1 MALIKCRECGHVM
14 SDKAEKCPMCGCP
27 TFPGNAGYPGGM
39 NPSGPYPPP
48 PPYGGKPNK
57 SQTWLYAIIGLLLAI
72 IVAGG
77 GYWWLTQ
84 NSRQRTGQAENSSV
98 ATTTDN
104 IKPDAAAEQPVK
116 SDADDKLA
124 EGLNDSGAANE
135 EAASVEQ
142 KVNSKPVSNGDMMVF
157 SGSIGPYPITMHLA
171 DPSNMSE
178 GEFVGEYYYNERP
191 NSVFS
196 LMLTDLET
204 INIHGSMRLVLKEYS
219 PQGKHTGTF
228 NGQYEAR
235 GQFYSGNFTNSK
247 GQHFYFELN

>member
-1 MALIKCRECGHVM
+1 M

-27 TFPGNAGYPGGM
+27 TIPGNAGFQGGM
-39 NPSGPYPPP
+39 NPSGPYPP

-84 NSRQRTGQAENSSV
+84 NSKQKTSSAEGSSV
-98 ATTTDN
+98 AAADHV
-104 IKPDAAAEQPVK
+104 KPDAAEQPERMGTDEMQ
-116 SDADDKLA
+116 SGD
-124 EGLNDSGAANE
+124 LNGSESVIE
-135 EAASVEQ
+135 EVAPVEHQ
-142 KVNSKPVSNGDMMVF
+142 VDPKPVSSGDMMVF

-171 DPSNMSE
+171 DPGNMSE
-178 GEFVGEYYYNERP
+178 GEFVGEYFYNERP

-204 INIHGSMRLVLKEYS
+204 INIHGSMRMVLKEYS

-247 GQHFYFELN
+247 GQHFYFEHN

>member
-27 TFPGNAGYPGGM
+27 TFPGNAGFPGGM
-39 NPSGPYPPP
+39 NPSGPYPP

-84 NSRQRTGQAENSSV
+84 NGKQKTGSAEGTSV
-98 ATTTDN
+98 AATDHV
-104 IKPDAAAEQPVK
+104 KSDAAEQPERMGTDEMQ
-116 SDADDKLA
+116 SDD
-124 EGLNDSGAANE
+124 LNGSESVIE
-135 EAASVEQ
+135 EVAPVEHQ
-142 KVNSKPVSNGDMMVF
+142 VDPKPVSSGDMMVF

-171 DPSNMSE
+171 DPGNMSE
-178 GEFVGEYYYNERP
+178 GEFVGEYFYNERP

-204 INIHGSMRLVLKEYS
+204 INIHGSMRMVLKEYS

-228 NGQYEAR
+228 NGQYEGR

>member
-84 NSRQRTGQAENSSV
+84 NSRQKTGQAENSSV
-98 ATTTDN
+98 ATNTDN
-104 IKPDAAAEQPVK
+104 IKPDAAEQPAK

-135 EAASVEQ
+135 EAAPVEQ

-204 INIHGSMRLVLKEYS
+204 INIHGSMRMVLKEYS

-247 GQHFYFELN
+247 GQHSYFELN

>member
-27 TFPGNAGYPGGM
+27 TFPGNAGFPGGM
-39 NPSGPYPPP
+39 NPSGPYPP

-57 SQTWLYAIIGLLLAI
+57 SQTWLYVIIGLLLAI
-72 IVAGG
+72 IVAGA
-77 GYWWLTQ
+77 GYWWVTQ
-84 NSRQRTGQAENSSV
+84 NSKQKSGQAEGSPV
-98 ATTTDN
+98 AAAADHV
-104 IKPDAAAEQPVK
+104 KPDAAEQPERIGTDEMQ
-116 SDADDKLA
+116 SED
-124 EGLNDSGAANE
+124 LNGSESVIE
-135 EAASVEQ
+135 EVAPVEHQ
-142 KVNSKPVSNGDMMVF
+142 VDPKPVSSGDMMVF

-171 DPSNMSE
+171 DPGNMSE
-178 GEFVGEYYYNERP
+178 GEFVGEYFYNERP

-204 INIHGSMRLVLKEYS
+204 INIHGSMRMVLKEYS

-228 NGQYEAR
+228 NGQYEGR

-247 GQHFYFELN
+247 GLHFYFELN

>member
-1 MALIKCRECGHVM
+1 M

-27 TFPGNAGYPGGM
+27 TIPGNAGFPGGM

-48 PPYGGKPNK
+48 PYGGKQNK

-84 NSRQRTGQAENSSV
+84 NSKQKTSSAEGSSV
-98 ATTTDN
+98 AAATDHV
-104 IKPDAAAEQPVK
+104 KPDAAEQPERRGTNEMQ
-116 SDADDKLA
+116 SED
-124 EGLNDSGAANE
+124 LNGSEPVIE
-135 EAASVEQ
+135 EVAPVEHRVDHQ
-142 KVNSKPVSNGDMMVF
+142 PVSNGDMTVF
-157 SGSIGPYPITMHLA
+157 KGSIGPYPITMHLA
-171 DPSNMSE
+171 DPGNMSE

-204 INIHGSMRLVLKEYS
+204 INVHGSMRMVLKEYS

>member
-27 TFPGNAGYPGGM
+27 TILGNAGFPGGM

-48 PPYGGKPNK
+48 PYGGKQNK

-84 NSRQRTGQAENSSV
+84 NSKQKTGSTEGTSV
-98 ATTTDN
+98 ATAADHV
-104 IKPDAAAEQPVK
+104 KPDAAEQPDRRGTNEMQ
-116 SDADDKLA
+116 SED
-124 EGLNDSGAANE
+124 LNGSGSVIE
-135 EAASVEQ
+135 EVAPVEPQ
-142 KVNSKPVSNGDMMVF
+142 VDSKPVSNGDMTVF
-157 SGSIGPYPITMHLA
+157 KGSIGPYPITMHLA
-171 DPSNMSE
+171 DPGNMSE

-204 INIHGSMRLVLKEYS
+204 INIHGSMRMVLKEYS

>member
-1 MALIKCRECGHVM
+1 M

-104 IKPDAAAEQPVK
+104 IKLDAAEQPAK

-124 EGLNDSGAANE
+124 EGQNDSGAANE
-135 EAASVEQ
+135 EAAPVEQ

-178 GEFVGEYYYNERP
+178 GEFVGEYFYDERP

-204 INIHGSMRLVLKEYS
+204 INIHGSMRMVLKEYS

>member
-27 TFPGNAGYPGGM
+27 TFPGNAGFPGGM
-39 NPSGPYPPP
+39 NPSGPYPP

-84 NSRQRTGQAENSSV
+84 NSKQKTGSAEGASV
-98 ATTTDN
+98 AATDHV
-104 IKPDAAAEQPVK
+104 KSDAAEQPERMGTDEMQ
-116 SDADDKLA
+116 SED
-124 EGLNDSGAANE
+124 LNGAKPVIE
-135 EAASVEQ
+135 EVAPVEHQ
-142 KVNSKPVSNGDMMVF
+142 VDPKPVSSGDMMVF

-171 DPSNMSE
+171 DPGNMSE
-178 GEFVGEYYYNERP
+178 GEFVGEYFYNERP

-204 INIHGSMRLVLKEYS
+204 INIHGSMRMVLKEYS

>member
-27 TFPGNAGYPGGM
+27 TIPGNTNFPGGM

-48 PPYGGKPNK
+48 YGGKQNK

-84 NSRQRTGQAENSSV
+84 NSRQRTGQNENSSV
-98 ATTTDN
+98 ATAADN
-104 IKPDAAAEQPVK
+104 IKPDAAEQSVK
-116 SDADDKLA
+116 SGADDMQTEDLS
-124 EGLNDSGAANE
+124 ESGAANE
-135 EAASVEQ
+135 EAAPVEQ
-142 KVNSKPVSNGDMMVF
+142 QVNSQSVSNGDMTVF
-157 SGSIGPYPITMHLA
+157 KGSIGPYPITMHLA

-178 GEFVGEYYYNERP
+178 GEFVGEYFYNERP

-204 INIHGSMRLVLKEYS
+204 INIHGSMRMVLKEYS

>member
-1 MALIKCRECGHVM
+1 M

-27 TFPGNAGYPGGM
+27 TFPGNAGFPGGM
-39 NPSGPYPPP
+39 NPSGPYPP

-84 NSRQRTGQAENSSV
+84 SSKQKTVSAEGASV
-98 ATTTDN
+98 AAADHV
-104 IKPDAAAEQPVK
+104 KPDAAEQPERMGTDEMQ
-116 SDADDKLA
+116 SED
-124 EGLNDSGAANE
+124 LNGSESVIE
-135 EAASVEQ
+135 EVAPVEHQ
-142 KVNSKPVSNGDMMVF
+142 VDPKPISSGDMMVF

-171 DPSNMSE
+171 DPGNMSE
-178 GEFVGEYYYNERP
+178 GEFVGEYFYNERP

-204 INIHGSMRLVLKEYS
+204 INIHGSMRMVLKEYS

>member
-14 SDKAEKCPMCGCP
+14 SDKAAKCPMCGCP
-27 TFPGNAGYPGGM
+27 TIPGNAGSPGGM
-39 NPSGPYPPP
+39 NPSGPYPP

-72 IVAGG
+72 IVAGA

-84 NSRQRTGQAENSSV
+84 NSKQKTGSAEGASV
-98 ATTTDN
+98 AAADHV
-104 IKPDAAAEQPVK
+104 KSDAAEQPERMGTDEMQ
-116 SDADDKLA
+116 SED
-124 EGLNDSGAANE
+124 LNGSEPVIE
-135 EAASVEQ
+135 EVAPVEHQ
-142 KVNSKPVSNGDMMVF
+142 VDPKPVSSGDMMVF

-171 DPSNMSE
+171 DPGNMSE
-178 GEFVGEYYYNERP
+178 GEFVGEYFYNERP

-204 INIHGSMRLVLKEYS
+204 INIHGSMRMVLKEYS

>member
-48 PPYGGKPNK
+48 PYGGKPNK

-84 NSRQRTGQAENSSV
+84 SSKQNTGSVEGVSV
-98 ATTTDN
+98 AAADHV
-104 IKPDAAAEQPVK
+104 KSDAAEQPERMGTNEMQ
-116 SDADDKLA
+116 SED
-124 EGLNDSGAANE
+124 LNGSESVIE
-135 EAASVEQ
+135 EVAPVEHQ
-142 KVNSKPVSNGDMMVF
+142 VDPKPVSSGDMMVF

-171 DPSNMSE
+171 DPGNMSE
-178 GEFVGEYYYNERP
+178 GEFVGEYFYNERP

-204 INIHGSMRLVLKEYS
+204 INIHGSMRMVLKEYS

-228 NGQYEAR
+228 NGQYEGR

>member
-39 NPSGPYPPP
+39 NPSGSYPP

-84 NSRQRTGQAENSSV
+84 NSKQKTGSAEGASV
-98 ATTTDN
+98 AAADHV
-104 IKPDAAAEQPVK
+104 KSDAAEQPERMGTDEMQ
-116 SDADDKLA
+116 SGD
-124 EGLNDSGAANE
+124 LNGSESVIE
-135 EAASVEQ
+135 EVAPVEHQ
-142 KVNSKPVSNGDMMVF
+142 VDPKPVSSGDMMVF

-171 DPSNMSE
+171 DPGNMSE
-178 GEFVGEYYYNERP
+178 GEFVGEYFYNERP

-204 INIHGSMRLVLKEYS
+204 INIHGSMRMVLKEYS

-228 NGQYEAR
+228 NGQYEGR